1 MHNIQKV
8 VLMRHGYRDDNARS
22 ETWNSY
28 DDSILVAAETD
39 ELVAKLEKWN
49 QQVVDRRVKELRI
62 ANGETAKS
70 LASCTAREAA
80 VSKLTAEQKSVL
92 GIKTE
97 NFNAQRLRHQQELDR
112 NAELIERLESL
123 SLQEIMRA
131 GLVPVWWAFEAAD
144 IKSLTELEAELSD
157 ADDSDD

>member
-62 ANGETAKS
+62 AK
-70 LASCTAREAA
+70 R
-80 VSKLTAEQKSVL
+80 
-92 GIKTE
+92 
-97 NFNAQRLRHQQELDR
+97 
-112 NAELIERLESL
+112 
-123 SLQEIMRA
+123 
-131 GLVPVWWAFEAAD
+131 
-144 IKSLTELEAELSD
+144 
-157 ADDSDD
+157 